1 MKAERKRRAL
11 GKGLGSLIP
20 DAPPPGVALGEAAAG
35 TGTPLEVPVGQIQP
49 NPHQPRRH
57 FDEEEIASLAASIR
71 ASGILQ
77 PLIVRREPDG
87 GYTLVAGERRLRA
100 ARQAGLEKVPV
111 IVRALSDERLL
122 EVALIEN
129 IQRDDLGP
137 LETARAFRVLVREF
151 GLTQVEIAERV
162 GKPRSTVANFLR
174 LLDLPP
180 EIQQMLE
187 AGELEMGHGRALAGL
202 DREDDQIR
210 LARQARALRWTV
222 RQVEEQV
229 RRVTAGEPTRRR
241 KREADGEGR
250 DPNVAAAE
258 EQLARALGARV
269 QIRQTR
275 SGRGTIEI
283 RFAGDDDL
291 ERLYRKLLTL
301 QGREAR

>member
-1 MKAERKRRAL
+1 VKAERKRRAL

-20 DAPPPGVALGEAAAG
+20 ETPPDGALADLATGA
-35 TGTPLEVPVGQIQP
+35 GTPLEVPVDRIQP

-57 FDEEEIASLAASIR
+57 FDEQEIASLAASIR
-71 ASGILQ
+71 ASGVLQ

-100 ARQAGLEKVPV
+100 AREAGLERVPV
-111 IVRALSDERLL
+111 IVRALADEKLL
-122 EVALIEN
+122 EVALVEN
-129 IQRDDLGP
+129 LQRDDLGP
-137 LETARAFRVLVREF
+137 IETARAFRVLVREF
-151 GLTQVEIAERV
+151 GLAQAEIAERV

-180 EIQQMLE
+180 EIQAMLE
-187 AGELEMGHGRALAGL
+187 GGELEMGHGRALAGL
-202 DREDDQIR
+202 EREEDQLR
-210 LARQARALRWTV
+210 LARQARAMRWTV
-222 RQVEEQV
+222 RQVEEQA
-229 RRVTAGEPTRRR
+229 RRIAAGEGTRRR
-241 KREADGEGR
+241 TQDDTR

-283 RFAGDDDL
+283 RFADDDDL
-291 ERLYRKLLTL
+291 DRIYRRLLAAG
-301 QGREAR
+301 GREARG

>member
-20 DAPPPGVALGEAAAG
+20 DAPPPGVALGDAAAG
-35 TGTPLEVPVGQIQP
+35 PGTPLEVPVGQIQP

-100 ARQAGLEKVPV
+100 AAEAGLEKVPV

-122 EVALIEN
+122 EVALVEN

-137 LETARAFRVLVREF
+137 IETARAFRVLVREF
-151 GLTQVEIAERV
+151 GLTQSEIADRV

-187 AGELEMGHGRALAGL
+187 RGELEMGHGRALAGL
-202 DREDDQIR
+202 EREDDQLR
-210 LARQARALRWTV
+210 LARQARAMRWTV
-222 RQVEEQV
+222 RQVEEQA
-229 RRVTAGEPTRRR
+229 RRIAAGEPTRRR
-241 KREADGEGR
+241 GARGATSR

-258 EQLARALGARV
+258 DRLSRALGARV

-283 RFAGDDDL
+283 RFADAEELD
-291 ERLYRKLLTL
+291 RLYTLLAAERKT
-301 QGREAR
+301 R